1 MLSSISK
8 TLGVAA
14 AIAAITGGSV
24 AAQGAPM
31 SAAES
36 DPAVMGWMQGTPP
49 PADKLITAASP
60 DFFSF
65 PKIRWTVCNIRNLFG
80 TVPTSRGLEP
90 AVPLDYAAP
99 ADFAD
104 MRQEIDSLSFM
115 PIGGDTPMSFEEAL
129 SANYTDGMLIIHE
142 GKVVYERYLG
152 CLAEDGRHAAMSM
165 TKSTVGLLA
174 EILIAE
180 GRLDETAPVSSYIPE
195 LTGSGFETA
204 TVRQVMDMTTGIK
217 FDENYDNPDAD
228 IWAYSASGTSAAGAS
243 GYEGPIGYMQY
254 LSLVEQVTEHDVA
267 FGYKTVNTDVLAWI
281 VARVTGMPYNEALS
295 EMLWSKMGAEQNAYF
310 SADVTGTPFAGGGM
324 SASLRDMGRFGL
336 LLLNEGVIN
345 GHRVFPAAAAQS
357 IAGGGDPEKF
367 APAGYETLP
376 GGSYRSMFW
385 ALHNEHQAYAARG
398 VHGQTVYVDPA
409 ADMVLVRFSSFPQ
422 PKNGVID
429 PTSLPAYQAVADY
442 LMAR

>member
-115 PIGGDTPMSFEEAL
+115 PIGGDTTMTFEEAL
-129 SANYTDGMLIIHE
+129 GVNYTDGMLIIHE
-142 GKVVYERYLG
+142 GEVVYECYLG

-357 IAGGGDPEKF
+357 IAGGGDPAKF
-367 APAGYETLP
+367 EPAGYTTIP

-385 ALHNEHQAYAARG
+385 VFHNENEAYAARG